1 MKEKERLETYDDFYL
16 GFLGKALLPW
26 FRKNAREL
34 PWRRKTQGKTA
45 DGYRVWVSEIML
57 QQTRVEAV
65 KEYYVRFLKELPDVS
80 SLACVPEDRLLKLW
94 EGLGYYSRAKNLKK
108 AADVIQKE
116 HQGEFPREYAILRKL
131 PGIGSYTA
139 GAIASIAFE
148 QPVPAVDGN
157 VLRVMMRL
165 IGCRDDISQERTK
178 KKLERTLLPVI
189 PKEAP
194 GEFNQALMELGA
206 TVCIPNGAPHCEV
219 CPLSQK
225 CVSKKED
232 ILNEI
237 PYKAPRKARKIEEKT
252 IFLFLHENKV
262 AVRKRP
268 KHGLLAGLWEF
279 PMEEG
284 KQSVST
290 VSEYMGKNGACL
302 EEILLLGTAR
312 HIFSHIEWHM
322 TGYAIPITTCR
333 NEWKEQFEW
342 VDISELQEKYALP
355 SAFSFYQKRLRELL

>member
-1 MKEKERLETYDDFYL
+1 MKEKETLDVYDSLSLE
-16 GFLGKALLPW
+16 FLGKELLPW
-26 FRKNAREL
+26 FRKNQRVL
-34 PWRRKTQGKTA
+34 PWRKESEGKTE

-65 KEYYVRFLKELPDVS
+65 KEYYLRFLKELPDVC
-80 SLACVPEDRLLKLW
+80 SLAMVPEERLLKLW
-94 EGLGYYSRAKNLKK
+94 EGLGYYNRVKNLKK
-108 AADVIQKE
+108 AAAVIE
-116 HQGEFPREYAILRKL
+116 EEYHGEFPKDYASLLKL
-131 PGIGSYTA
+131 PGIGNYTA
-139 GAIASIAFE
+139 GAVASIAFQ

-165 IGCRDDISQERTK
+165 LGCRDDISQERTK

-219 CPLSQK
+219 CPLSSK

-232 ILNEI
+232 ITNEI
-237 PYKAPRKARKIEEKT
+237 PHKAPRRVRKIEEKT

-268 KHGLLAGLWEF
+268 KNGLLAGLWEF

-284 KQSVST
+284 KQSVSK
-290 VSEYMGKNGACL
+290 VSDYMGKKGISF
-302 EEILLLGTAR
+302 EGILLLGTAR

-322 TGYAIPITTCR
+322 TGYAIPIKTCR
-333 NEWKEQFEW
+333 EEWKEQFEW
-342 VDISELQEKYALP
+342 VDIPELQEKYALP
-355 SAFSFYQKRLRELL
+355 SAFSFYQKRLLELL